1 MVQNEIVFGNETGC
15 GATKCALSRQL
26 DYYVPNAF
34 SDSPLPPLISAVRRT
49 IGEANPR
56 VSFDFGLFRTQ
67 IREGLMRERLM
78 ATLSGFFGLLAAV
91 LAPIGL
97 SGVMSYMVA
106 RRGHEIGMRMALGAD
121 RRQVVRMILREA
133 AGLLSAGLFAG
144 AILALAVGRAA
155 RAMLFGLQPHDPV
168 SFLLA
173 MALLAAV
180 ALAASCLP
188 AFRAAG
194 LDPLTALREE

>member
-1 MVQNEIVFGNETGC
+1 
-15 GATKCALSRQL
+15 
-26 DYYVPNAF
+26 
-34 SDSPLPPLISAVRRT
+34 
-49 IGEANPR
+49 
-56 VSFDFGLFRTQ
+56 
-67 IREGLMRERLM
+67 
-78 ATLSGFFGLLAAV
+78 
-91 LAPIGL
+91 
-97 SGVMSYMVA
+97 
-106 RRGHEIGMRMALGAD
+106 
-121 RRQVVRMILREA
+121 MILREA